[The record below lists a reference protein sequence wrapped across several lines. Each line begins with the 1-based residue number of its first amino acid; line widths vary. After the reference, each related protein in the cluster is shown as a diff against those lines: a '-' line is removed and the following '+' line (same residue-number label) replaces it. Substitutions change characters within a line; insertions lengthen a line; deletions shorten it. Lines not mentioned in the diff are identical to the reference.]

1 MKPNPA
7 FRKCPKSFWA
17 HVRSISQQ
25 VGYTVRKQDQIKV
38 PSFAEMRDA
47 LSDLS
52 LDGSR
57 IADEDGKPTVL
68 GQELHD
74 YFAYRALVLNEIVR
88 AHLMDAAEAETLFR
102 AMRDEA
108 SYECPFPMNKQK
120 GDKARNAYLTC
131 IVNMIVEKNTA
142 SYGCD
147 YDPRSL
153 TTITAAGAPL
163 RTLARRVDGAFPSN
177 VNPIAI
183 WEVKEYYYTT
193 TFGSRIADGIYETLL
208 DGMEI
213 EEVQQSEAIEVKH
226 YLVIDGRRA
235 WWNDGKS
242 YLCRIIDMLHMGYLD
257 EVLVGREVVTGLPV
271 LAQSWANIAANH

>member
-1 MKPNPA
+1 
-7 FRKCPKSFWA
+7 
-17 HVRSISQQ
+17 VR
-25 VGYTVRKQDQIKV
+25 GQDQIKV
-38 PSFAEMRDA
+38 PTFAEMRDA
-47 LSDLS
+47 LRDLN

-57 IADEDGKPTVL
+57 IADDEENPTLL

-74 YFAYRALVLNEIVR
+74 YFAYRARVLNETIR
-88 AHLMDAAEAETLFR
+88 LHLMDASEAEKLFR
-102 AMRDEA
+102 AMRA
-108 SYECPFPMNKQK
+108 KAKYECPFPMNKQK
-120 GDKARNAYLTC
+120 GDKAKPAYLTC
-131 IVNMIVEKNTA
+131 MVNMLVSRNT
-142 SYGCD
+142 GTHDCD

-153 TTITAAGAPL
+153 TTITAADAPL

-213 EEVQQSEAIEVKH
+213 EELQQSEGIEVKH
-226 YLVIDGRRA
+226 YLIIDGRRT
-235 WWNDGKS
+235 WWDDGKS

-257 EVLVGREVVTGLPV
+257 EVLVGREVETAIPA
-271 LAQSWANIAANH
+271 LAKSWAKIADSQ